1 MKKTYVTSMPNHI
14 GAFLKASQCFSQ
26 LNINI
31 TRVSY
36 NKAVDSHTLF
46 IDAEGTEEQLK
57 KADIELEKIG
67 YLQSDTNKTSIVLVE
82 FRLSDVPGSV
92 TSVLELINKFNF
104 NISYISSQENGTDYQ
119 YFKMGLYVEDY
130 DKVSEFL
137 KEAEKLCKVRVI
149 DYNSSEK
156 VYDNSI
162 FYNTYV
168 LGLSQTMGLSE
179 DVIRELLVH
188 VNLAMQTLDEQGLSP
203 YRTFDSISKFAELL
217 GASKGSSFN
226 PRIST
231 HKITDNTEI
240 TLIEPPCGSNTIII
254 KSNDKILFVDSGYA
268 CYSDEMIKIFKK
280 VVPDFEN
287 MEKTILVTHADVDHC
302 GLLPMF
308 DKIITSSKTANCL
321 QREYEG
327 KNGYREENPLHRPYI
342 NICKILTSYKA
353 VNPEKITAMWN
364 DVVNPSEPLT
374 QIGFFDFEELHFEVY
389 EGKGGHLPGEIVLI
403 DYSKHIAITG
413 DVYIN
418 MHGLTAEQAE
428 YNQYAPILMTSVDT
442 DSKLCLEERK
452 AIMQRLGVGQWQIFG
467 AHGFKKDYSV
477 NS

>member
-1 MKKTYVTSMPNHI
+1 
-14 GAFLKASQCFSQ
+14 Q

-92 TSVLELINKFNF
+92 TSVLELINEFNF

-179 DVIRELLVH
+179 DVSRELLVH

-268 CYSDEMIKIFKK
+268 CYSDEMIRIFKK
-280 VVPDFEN
+280 IVPDFEN

-308 DKIITSSKTANCL
+308 DKIIASSKTATCL

-364 DVVNPSEPLT
+364 DVENPSEPLT

>member
-1 MKKTYVTSMPNHI
+1 
-14 GAFLKASQCFSQ
+14 
-26 LNINI
+26 
-31 TRVSY
+31 
-36 NKAVDSHTLF
+36 
-46 IDAEGTEEQLK
+46 
-57 KADIELEKIG
+57 
-67 YLQSDTNKTSIVLVE
+67 
-82 FRLSDVPGSV
+82 
-92 TSVLELINKFNF
+92 
-104 NISYISSQENGTDYQ
+104 
-119 YFKMGLYVEDY
+119 
-130 DKVSEFL
+130 
-137 KEAEKLCKVRVI
+137 
-149 DYNSSEK
+149 
-156 VYDNSI
+156 
-162 FYNTYV
+162 
-168 LGLSQTMGLSE
+168 
-179 DVIRELLVH
+179 
-188 VNLAMQTLDEQGLSP
+188 
-203 YRTFDSISKFAELL
+203 
-217 GASKGSSFN
+217 
-226 PRIST
+226 
-231 HKITDNTEI
+231 
-240 TLIEPPCGSNTIII
+240 
-254 KSNDKILFVDSGYA
+254 
-268 CYSDEMIKIFKK
+268 MIKIFKK

-308 DKIITSSKTANCL
+308 DKIITSSKTATCL

-364 DVVNPSEPLT
+364 DVENPSEPLT

-389 EGKGGHLPGEIVLI
+389 EGKGGHLPGEIVMI

>member
-1 MKKTYVTSMPNHI
+1 MKKTYVTSMPNQF
-14 GAFLKASQCFSQ
+14 GEFLKASKCFSQ

-46 IDAEGTEEQLK
+46 IDADGTEEQLK

-67 YLQSDTNKTSIVLVE
+67 YLQSDTNKTSIVMIE
-82 FRLSDVPGSV
+82 YRLSDVPGSV
-92 TSVLELINKFNF
+92 TSVLELINEFNF

-179 DVIRELLVH
+179 DVSRELLVH

-308 DKIITSSKTANCL
+308 DKIIASSKTATCL

-364 DVVNPSEPLT
+364 DVENPSEPLT

-442 DSKLCLEERK
+442 DSKMCLEERK